1 MLGIIHLGGVLDR
14 TPRKNVMKLNELT
27 ITQARE
33 GLQQKKF
40 SSVELTKACLD
51 RIKQVD
57 GKINAFVTVTEEEA
71 LEHAKHADKLLNNI
85 TIEQYNNYPL
95 LGIPIGLKD
104 MYMTKGIRTTAASK
118 VLENY
123 IPQYDATVVTKLKN
137 AGAIIIGKTNCDAWA
152 HGSSGENSDFG
163 PTKNPWN
170 IEYVPGG
177 SSSGSAAA
185 IAADM
190 TIASTGTD
198 TGGSIRLPANFTN
211 TVGLKPTY
219 GLVSRYGII
228 AMASSLDSI
237 GHFTKTVEDSAI
249 FLNVTAGN
257 DPKDATT
264 TQKEVPNYLADLN
277 KGVKSLKI
285 GVPKEYFTQGLDSN
299 IKKNV
304 EGAIKK
310 FEELGAETVEI
321 SLPHTEYSLACYYII
336 APSEISSNLARYDG
350 IRYGNDRSNFG
361 DEAVRRIILGTF
373 TLSSGY
379 YDAYYKKAM
388 QVRTLIKRHFEQ
400 AFEKV
405 DAIISPVSPTPPWKI
420 GEKTDDPLAMYL
432 SDALT
437 VTANLAGIP
446 GLAVPSGFI
455 GDLPTGFQILGPQ
468 FSEKLLFKIGH
479 AFEQTQERKVFEL

>member
-1 MLGIIHLGGVLDR
+1 
-14 TPRKNVMKLNELT
+14 MKLNELT
-27 ITQARE
+27 IKEAVE
-33 GLQQKKF
+33 GLKGKKF
-40 SSVELTKACLD
+40 SSVELTQACLD
-51 RIKQVD
+51 QIEKYNSN
-57 GKINAFVTVTEEEA
+57 INAFITIN
-71 LEHAKHADKLLNNI
+71 EHAMDEAKKADEARENGSDS
-85 TIEQYNNYPL
+85 PL
-95 LGIPIGLKD
+95 LGIPIALKD
-104 MYMTKGIRTTAASK
+104 MFLTKGLRTTAASH

-123 IPQYDATVVTKLKN
+123 IPQYDSTVVQKLKD
-137 AGAIIIGKTNCDAWA
+137 AGAIILGKTNHDAWA
-152 HGSSGENSDFG
+152 HGTSGENSDFG
-163 PTKNPWN
+163 PTKNPWDTD
-170 IEYVPGG
+170 YVPGG
-177 SSSGSAAA
+177 SSSGSAAS

-190 TIASTGTD
+190 AIASTGTD
-198 TGGSIRLPANFTN
+198 TGGSIRLPASFTN

-249 FLNVTAGN
+249 YLNVTAGN
-257 DPKDATT
+257 DPMDATT
-264 TQKEVPNYLADLN
+264 TKNKTPNYLEDLN
-277 KGVKSLKI
+277 EGIKGLKI

-299 IKKNV
+299 IKKNI

-350 IRYGNDRSNFG
+350 IRYGNDRTHFG

-388 QVRTLIKRHFEQ
+388 QVRTLIKRDFEQ

-468 FSEKLLFKIGH
+468 FSEKLLFRIGH
-479 AFEQTQERKVFEL
+479 AFEQTKERRVLDI